1 MCIRDSSGVCAASAI
16 AARIAAV
23 PLSRISWIVTVA
35 VCVLAAVIVL
45 LNGYLGYFGV
55 LLAIAAAAAINLR

>member
-1 MCIRDSSGVCAASAI
+1 M
-16 AARIAAV
+16 
-23 PLSRISWIVTVA
+23 VTVA
-35 VCVLAAVIVL
+35 ACVLAAVIVL